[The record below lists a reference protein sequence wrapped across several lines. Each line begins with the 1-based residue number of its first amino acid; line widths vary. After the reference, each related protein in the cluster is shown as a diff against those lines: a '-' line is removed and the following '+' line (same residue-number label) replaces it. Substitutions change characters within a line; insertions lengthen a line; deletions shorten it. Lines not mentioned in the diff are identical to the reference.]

1 MKKRV
6 FVLLMILICMCFA
19 GCTRDEEVSS
29 LSKYEM
35 VFESEKNCQNFI

>member
-6 FVLLMILICMCFA
+6 LVLLMVMVCVFFA

-35 VFESEKNCQNFI
+35 VFEGEKNCQNFI

>member
-6 FVLLMILICMCFA
+6 FVILMILICMCFV

-35 VFESEKNCQNFI
+35 VFEGEKNCQNFI

>member
-1 MKKRV
+1 MKKKV
-6 FVLLMILICMCFA
+6 FVLLMVMICVCFA

-35 VFESEKNCQNFI
+35 VFID

>member
-1 MKKRV
+1 MKKKV
-6 FVLLMILICMCFA
+6 FALLMVMICVCFS

-35 VFESEKNCQNFI
+35 VFEGEKNCHNFI

>member
-6 FVLLMILICMCFA
+6 FVLLMVMVCVFFA

-35 VFESEKNCQNFI
+35 VFID